1 MPPSY
6 PALVRISAPYSG
18 ASATS
23 LNLPGVL
30 DTEKLRIVANINLEG
45 KPKVYC
51 TPYKDFNF
59 AQEINFLELIFSVCV
74 CARVRM
80 CAHPRVLKAA
90 NENCGAGFDFF
101 LRVKSDQLWNSIG
114 TVHLNQN
121 GEVLSP
127 ETCSTKCS

>member
-6 PALVRISAPYSG
+6 PAFARISAPYSG

-74 CARVRM
+74 CACACVRTRV
-80 CAHPRVLKAA
+80 CLKQLMKTV
-90 NENCGAGFDFF
+90 EQDLTFF
-101 LRVKSDQLWNSIG
+101 
-114 TVHLNQN
+114 
-121 GEVLSP
+121 
-127 ETCSTKCS
+127 

>member
-74 CARVRM
+74 CACACVRTRV
-80 CAHPRVLKAA
+80 CLKQLMKTV
-90 NENCGAGFDFF
+90 EQDLTFF
-101 LRVKSDQLWNSIG
+101 
-114 TVHLNQN
+114 
-121 GEVLSP
+121 
-127 ETCSTKCS
+127 